1 MLKTIDGSCVVKVE
15 ILEEQLQLV
24 LKECERLRL
33 ENQTLKELLKYHN
46 ISPDTT
52 PYFQKTKEVAIT
64 KEQKIQERM
73 KIYQNLFKG
82 RTDIY
87 AVRWEAKNGKSGYM
101 PACENEWHTTLCQ
114 KPTIKCSN
122 CQNRKLLPLTDQDI
136 YDHLS
141 GRKTIGL
148 YPLLQDETSWFLAV
162 DFDKKNWSRDVQ
174 SFIETCKEL
183 DVPASIERS
192 RSGNGCH
199 VWIFFNQ
206 AVPAFLARNLG
217 NVLLSKTL
225 SKCYEVGMDSYD
237 RLFPNQDTLP
247 KGGFGNLIALPLQN
261 GPRKNG
267 NSVFVDEHFIPYP
280 DQWHFLH
287 QIRKMKI
294 EDINEIIKTYHLN
307 NDSSMYAKDI
317 QPLTNEDKFQLS
329 TYVTVIEKNG
339 LYIPKKGLS
348 SSLIHKLM
356 QLGTFKNPEFYKTQA
371 KRLSTHNIPRNI
383 TCYDHTEEYLILP
396 RGCKDD
402 ILNLLKEVSI
412 DYDFV
417 DGTNSG
423 NKISL
428 KFEGNLRTEQ
438 EQAVTKLLENPIGI
452 LSATTGFGKTVIA
465 AALIAKRQTNTLIIV
480 HRNQLIDQ
488 WKKSLST
495 FQNLEEKQIGRIGG
509 GKNKQTG
516 IIDIA
521 TIQSLNH
528 KGEVKEL
535 VTKYGQIIVDEC
547 HHIAAFSFEQVLKK
561 VNAKYILG
569 LTATPIRKD
578 GLHPI
583 MTMQLGPVRY
593 KVNAKDQSK
602 ISSFE
607 QILIPRYTKF
617 KSDEKDIQKIYSE
630 LTKDESRN
638 QMIFEDVLRELE
650 NGSAPIIL
658 TERVEHAIYLESKFK
673 GFVKNV
679 IILTGRLSKKE
690 EKENLKILDVLVE
703 NEERLIIATG
713 KYIGEGFD
721 YARLDSLFL
730 VMPFS
735 WKGTLQQYVGR
746 LHRQHDSKSK
756 VKVYDYVDC
765 QVQMFKVMFEKRLKS
780 YRSLG
785 YRLLENKSID
795 KTLSEQM
802 RLF

>member
-1 MLKTIDGSCVVKVE
+1 MEVVVVKLE
-15 ILEEQLQLV
+15 KLEEQLKV
-24 LKECERLRL
+24 ALKECERLKL
-33 ENQTLKELLKYHN
+33 ENQTLKKLLKYHN
-46 ISPDTT
+46 ITPNTV

-73 KIYQNLFKG
+73 QIYRNLFKG
-82 RTDIY
+82 RTDLY
-87 AVRWEAKNGKSGYM
+87 AVRWEAKSGKSGYM
-101 PACENEWHTTLCQ
+101 PACENEWHPTLCQ
-114 KPTIKCSN
+114 KPAIKCAN
-122 CQNRKLLPLTDQDI
+122 CQNRKLLPLTDQVI

-141 GRKTIGL
+141 GKHTIGL

-174 SFIETCKEL
+174 SFMETCQEL

-206 AVPAFLARNLG
+206 AVPASVARNLG
-217 NVLLSKTL
+217 NVLLSYTL

-280 DQWHFLH
+280 DQWHYLH
-287 QIRKMKI
+287 HIRQMTR
-294 EDINEIIKTYHLN
+294 EDINKIIKTYHKN
-307 NDSSMYAKDI
+307 NTSSMSVKENR
-317 QPLTNEDKFQLS
+317 QPLSNEDKVQLS
-329 TYVTVIEKNG
+329 TNVTVIEKNG

-348 SSLIHKLM
+348 SSFIHKLM
-356 QLGTFKNPEFYKTQA
+356 QLVTFKNPQFYKTQA

-383 TCYDHTEEYLILP
+383 TCFDHTEEYLILP

-402 ILNLLKEVSI
+402 LLSLLNDLSM

-423 NKISL
+423 TKISL

-480 HRNQLIDQ
+480 HRNQLIEQ

-495 FQNLEEKQIGRIGG
+495 FHNLEEKQIGQIGG

-521 TIQSLNH
+521 TIQSLNY
-528 KGEVKEL
+528 KGEVKDL
-535 VTKYGQIIVDEC
+535 ITQYGQIIVDEC

-561 VNAKYILG
+561 VNAKYIVG

-583 MTMQLGPVRY
+583 MAMQLGPVRY
-593 KVNAKDQSK
+593 KVNAKDQAK
-602 ISSFE
+602 IRPFK
-607 QILIPRYTKF
+607 QALIPRYTKF
-617 KSDEKDIQKIYSE
+617 KSDKKDIQTIYTE
-630 LTKDESRN
+630 ITKDVSRN
-638 QMIFEDVLRELE
+638 QMIFDDVLKELD
-650 NGSAPIIL
+650 NGSVPIIL
-658 TERVEHAIYLESKFK
+658 TERVEHAFYLESKFK

-679 IILTGRLSKKE
+679 IILTGKLSKKE
-690 EKENLKILDVLVE
+690 EKENLKNLDVLAD

-746 LHRQHDSKSK
+746 LHRQHDSKSI

-765 QVQMFKVMFEKRLKS
+765 QEKMFKVMFEKRLK
-780 YRSLG
+780 G
-785 YRLLENKSID
+785 YQSMGYKLLENKSID
-795 KTLSEQM
+795 GTSSEQM